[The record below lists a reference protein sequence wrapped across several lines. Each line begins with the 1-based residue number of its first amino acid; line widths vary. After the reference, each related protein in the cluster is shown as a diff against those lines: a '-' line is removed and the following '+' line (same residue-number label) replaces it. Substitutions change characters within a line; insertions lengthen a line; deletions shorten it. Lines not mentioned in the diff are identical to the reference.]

1 MEQLALRD
9 AVFEDVPTI
18 LDLIIKGAPGDEK
31 REENA
36 PEAQY
41 RAAFDA
47 ITADPN
53 QRLMVAEYKTAGVI
67 ATMQLTYLPGLARG
81 GAWTLMLESVHVSET
96 MRGHGI
102 GGMMIDRAIQEGR
115 ARGCER
121 LQLTSNKQRPDAHR
135 FYERLGFSRSHEGFK
150 LIL

>member
-18 LDLIIKGAPGDEK
+18 LTLIIKGAPGDEK

-36 PEAQY
+36 PDAKY

-47 ITADPN
+47 ITSDPN
-53 QRLMVAEYKTAGVI
+53 QRLMVAEYKTAGVV
-67 ATMQLTYLPGLARG
+67 ATMQLSYLPGLARG
-81 GAWTLMLESVHVSET
+81 GSWTLMLESVHVSET

-102 GGMMIDRAIQEGR
+102 GAMMIEWAIKEAR
-115 ARGCER
+115 DRGCER
-121 LQLTSNKQRPDAHR
+121 IQLTSNKQRLDAHR
-135 FYERLGFSRSHEGFK
+135 FYERLGFAKSHEGFK